1 MNGRAVARPS
11 SAAPARPARSRRTQR
26 GFTLIELMVV
36 LVIVGVATAALG
48 LSIRSDPARQ
58 LHDDAQ
64 RLVERLAAAQ
74 SEVRIDGRAIA
85 WQADADGYR
94 FVRGAWML
102 DGPVP
107 VLDPTRIDDFPR
119 DPALRPRQWQAGP
132 VRVAPAVP
140 VLLTPEWFGQPWRL
154 TLSSAAGQVE
164 VRRDANGRFLVQ

>member
-1 MNGRAVARPS
+1 MD
-11 SAAPARPARSRRTQR
+11 RTQSPTQAR
-26 GFTLIELMVV
+26 RRRASGFTLIELMVV

-58 LHDDAQ
+58 LRDDAQ

-107 VLDPTRIDDFPR
+107 VLESDKMVRLPDAGSIVITR
-119 DPALRPRQWQAGP
+119 PAS
-132 VRVAPAVP
+132 V
-140 VLLTPEWFGQPWRL
+140 T
-154 TLSSAAGQVE
+154 
-164 VRRDANGRFLVQ
+164 